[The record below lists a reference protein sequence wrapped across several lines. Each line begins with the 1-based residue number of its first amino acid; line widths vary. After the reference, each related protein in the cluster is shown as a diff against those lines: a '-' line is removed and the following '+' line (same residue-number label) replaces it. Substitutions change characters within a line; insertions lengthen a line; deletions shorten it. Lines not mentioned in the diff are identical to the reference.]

1 MVSVV
6 TQGDLSFASDL
17 EFLLV
22 RMKPTGI
29 FLLVVSK
36 VKVDP
41 WHKHSFLSFFLEQLL
56 MSLSLKG
63 AQMIF
68 YTYIKTQ
75 LDQLCN

>member
-1 MVSVV
+1 MLLV
-6 TQGDLSFASDL
+6 TS

-41 WHKHSFLSFFLEQLL
+41 
-56 MSLSLKG
+56 
-63 AQMIF
+63 
-68 YTYIKTQ
+68 
-75 LDQLCN
+75 

>member
-41 WHKHSFLSFFLEQLL
+41 
-56 MSLSLKG
+56 
-63 AQMIF
+63 
-68 YTYIKTQ
+68 
-75 LDQLCN
+75 